1 MTVVGVYS
9 FKCYNFAAYFNEPI
23 WQIWSIVLFTIE
35 ETVRVNKARDA
46 QWNMINNS
54 KVENDD

>member
-1 MTVVGVYS
+1 MSLYGK
-9 FKCYNFAAYFNEPI
+9 F
-23 WQIWSIVLFTIE
+23 WSIVLFTIE

-46 QWNMINNS
+46 QWNMINNR